1 MNRAPRVGP
10 PTQVGYATRG
20 VSLLN
25 EALCW
30 EKPGRALQVG
40 NPHLTFPRP
49 GKRQGPKFHPHH
61 QPQHLQEAPLNR
73 LLNESM
79 RLIRTDVGCLLNANT
94 SRLVIPFPGLPGN
107 LLFRD
112 VASFGAGAGG
122 GVGHAPEKPCSWEEA
137 PV

>member
-49 GKRQGPKFHPHH
+49 GKRQGPKFHPRH

-79 RLIRTDVGCLLNANT
+79 RLISERTWAAFSTQTHQDL
-94 SRLVIPFPGLPGN
+94 SFPSQASLGTCCSEMLPVSGLG
-107 LLFRD
+107 L
-112 VASFGAGAGG
+112 
-122 GVGHAPEKPCSWEEA
+122 GVE
-137 PV
+137 